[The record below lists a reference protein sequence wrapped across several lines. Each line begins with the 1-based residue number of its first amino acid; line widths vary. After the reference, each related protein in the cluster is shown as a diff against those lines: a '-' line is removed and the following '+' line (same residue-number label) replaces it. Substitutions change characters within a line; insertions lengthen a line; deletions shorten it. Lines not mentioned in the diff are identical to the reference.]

1 MGRRMRALNPTGT
14 PVERFACD
22 LRALRA
28 QAGELPFWK
37 MARRCEVSKSALAA
51 AVAGHQLP
59 SEHVLRNFVKAC
71 GGDWP
76 YWRERWLQALAEVAS
91 HTSQSDNHRGAG
103 GALVPVKIVLP
114 VLAGQV
120 PAGADSEVV
129 ASGGAEG
136 WRLAGGFALMPP
148 LTADV
153 TYRRHWRERW
163 LWLLVVVL
171 AGAGG
176 FVLAQG
182 LSRSAG
188 GQATGAV
195 TPSPTPSLVRVLDG
209 TDPKIAGC
217 GTDKITLDSAPVLL
231 QKDARLRGK
240 RLPAGTKVGVISLAY
255 SPRCAGAWPRFD
267 PTPGLNPNP
276 DDTTVGVLTVEGLR
290 PANNTANSWKMG
302 YIDQTYG
309 NLLLTGV
316 GCVQARARLDMVGQ
330 NVVATGQTRCL
341 PQL

>member
-1 MGRRMRALNPTGT
+1 MRTLDPAGG

-28 QAGELPFWK
+28 RAGELPFWK
-37 MARRCEVSKSALAA
+37 MARRCEISKSALAA

-59 SEHVLRNFVKAC
+59 TEHVLRNFVQVC

-76 YWRERWLQALAEVAS
+76 YWREHWLQALAEVAS
-91 HTSQSDNHRGAG
+91 HTARPDDVRAAG
-103 GALVPVKIVLP
+103 VDLVPVKIVLP
-114 VLAGQV
+114 VVTGQT
-120 PAGADSEVV
+120 PALTDGEVIASEDTR
-129 ASGGAEG
+129 S
-136 WRLAGGFALMPP
+136 WHLAGGFALLPQTP
-148 LTADV
+148 DV
-153 TYRRHWRERW
+153 THRRRRQERR
-163 LWLLVVVL
+163 LWLVAAVL
-171 AGAGG
+171 AGVGG

-182 LSRSAG
+182 LPWPAGEPAG
-188 GQATGAV
+188 GPAA
-195 TPSPTPSLVRVLDG
+195 PSPAPSVAQVLDG

-231 QKDARLRGK
+231 EQEARLRGR

-267 PTPGLNPNP
+267 PTPGLNPDP
-276 DDTTVGVLTVEGLR
+276 GDTTVGVLTVEGLR

-309 NLLLTGV
+309 NLLLTGM

-330 NVVATGQTRCL
+330 NVVATGRTRCL